1 MTWEDFFNSV
11 PVAAGMLG
19 AILGLVVWL
28 NHRDVNRHIRAMR
41 AESDARSTEI
51 RAGTAATL
59 AQMDARRRTPP

>member
-1 MTWEDFFNSV
+1 MTWWDFFNSV

-28 NHRDVNRHIRAMR
+28 NTRDVNRHIRAMR
-41 AESDARSTEI
+41 AESDAQIQAI

-59 AQMDARRRTPP
+59 AQMDARRSTPP